1 MGFRDSGTLRPTFYY
16 GRRHDYVYYPIAW
29 VDPTSGTSYEQGYYD
44 ENGRYYGSVS
54 FQENGKYQNVVCRC
68 PYCGTETILTLDN
81 TVGGQQDLNCP
92 GCGAPMEIK
101 SELDE
106 IVAGTGGAVGGYRS
120 YESGASAAY
129 DRASYDPE
137 RKDTSRKK
145 AWRFGLFAVILGL
158 LISAGRY
165 FANRAAEPVVIP
177 DEPAVQSVQIVDEPG
192 GVQVLPWE
200 PVYLELQDD
209 GYHVVNDAV
218 RADKLLF
225 WDADAD
231 SWYDAES
238 DCWLWYNTDVQP
250 HTWQYWYEGISSD
263 YGDYGWMEHYS
274 DGWFIEESEGNWV
287 SLPDSYGSDRLWYIE
302 S

>member
-1 MGFRDSGTLRPTFYY
+1 MGFRDSGTLRPTYYY

-177 DEPAVQSVQIVDEPG
+177 DEPAVPTRTAGMMPKAIAGSGTTPMCSPIPG
-192 GVQVLPWE
+192 SIGT
-200 PVYLELQDD
+200 
-209 GYHVVNDAV
+209 
-218 RADKLLF
+218 RASRPTTATTAGWSTTPTAGSSKNPKAIGSRCRAATVPTDCGILKAEKSP
-225 WDADAD
+225 ADA
-231 SWYDAES
+231 
-238 DCWLWYNTDVQP
+238 
-250 HTWQYWYEGISSD
+250 
-263 YGDYGWMEHYS
+263 
-274 DGWFIEESEGNWV
+274 
-287 SLPDSYGSDRLWYIE
+287 
-302 S
+302 